1 MIRKFNKHIIY
12 FFVIFLVF
20 PTNVSSDVPYFV
32 DFKFILNNSKAGGE
46 AQTFLKK
53 KLTNGFKKIK
63 EKEKSIQKEEQVIIT
78 QKKVLSAEDYKK
90 KVTALRNK
98 VSNLQKE
105 RNSLLDEVAKQRS
118 KARSDLLKA
127 LNPIMSN
134 YMKEKNIRMIVDKK
148 SILLADENLDLTKEI
163 VEILNKN
170 LKTIKLN

>member
-1 MIRKFNKHIIY
+1 M
-12 FFVIFLVF
+12 
-20 PTNVSSDVPYFV
+20 TD
-32 DFKFILNNSKAGGE
+32 
-46 AQTFLKK
+46 
-53 KLTNGFKKIK
+53 
-63 EKEKSIQKEEQVIIT
+63 
-78 QKKVLSAEDYKK
+78 
-90 KVTALRNK
+90 LRNK